1 MPGVVYLKEA
11 HDTTRT
17 ELVVGDIVEEMV
29 VSDLKAAIERKT
41 AIPVAEQGTCIIK
54 SRIIISSVVRLVVWD

>member
-41 AIPVAEQGTCIIK
+41 AIPVAEQGTCTCIIK
-54 SRIIISSVVRLVVWD
+54 SRII